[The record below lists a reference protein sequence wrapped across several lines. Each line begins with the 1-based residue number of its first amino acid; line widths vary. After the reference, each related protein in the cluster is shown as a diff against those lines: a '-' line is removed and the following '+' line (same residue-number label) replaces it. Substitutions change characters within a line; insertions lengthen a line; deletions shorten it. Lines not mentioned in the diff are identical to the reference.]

1 MIAVQVARIIAI
13 FVAFCSVTDEELLD
27 PDESVEIME
36 YLGHHLLLLDKP
48 FLREL
53 IDAFPIVA
61 LEFTG
66 ESQDIVRNIPFD
78 FFLEEELAADDPVR
92 LAELEAIRDAT
103 PP

>member
-1 MIAVQVARIIAI
+1 MIAVQVARIIASFI
-13 FVAFCSVTDEELLD
+13 VFCSVTDEKLLD

-36 YLGHHLLLLDKP
+36 YLGHNLLLLEKP

-61 LEFTG
+61 LEYTG
-66 ESQDIVRNIPFD
+66 EARDIVLKIPFD
-78 FFLEEELAADDPVR
+78 FYLEEELVADDSVR

-103 PP
+103 PL